1 MTMIKARIDNIEV
14 EVEEGTTILEAAEQ
28 VQVKIP
34 TLCKHPDLCATAA
47 CGICV
52 VKVAGRPNLIRAC
65 CTPLDNGMEITTRD
79 PELVEVRR
87 NVIELILSK
96 HPNECLTCIR
106 NGNCELQKLS
116 ADFGIRCEEYE
127 SIVPDLP
134 KDDSTKSIVLDP
146 RKCINCG
153 RCVEVCQNQQAVW
166 ALSFLNRGIST
177 QIAAAGG
184 IPLAESPCIKCGQCS
199 AHCPTGAITEYDDTL
214 AVWSAIN
221 DEKKHCVVQI
231 APAVRVAIG
240 EAFGL
245 KPGELTTGKLYA
257 ALRRIGFDAVFDT
270 NFSADLT
277 IMEEASEF
285 VERFVNKTAPLPLI
299 TSCCPAWVDFME
311 KYHYDMI
318 PYFSSCKSP
327 QGMLGA
333 LAKTYYADK
342 KGIKPEDMVVVSI
355 MPCTAKKYEIS
366 RSKDMYS
373 SGVQDVDYSLTTREV
388 ARMLKQSGIDF
399 LALAEEEADSL
410 LGEYTG
416 AGTIFGYTG
425 GVMEA
430 ALRTAYYFVTG
441 EDPKDLDFV
450 QTRGLE
456 GIKEAEIDIKGTKIR
471 IAVAHGTGNVEMV
484 VNRIRHAIETGEELP
499 YHFVEVMACP
509 GGCIGGGGQ
518 PTGVTDKVRLERTAG
533 LEKDDHAHQIR
544 CSHENK
550 EVQKLYEDFLG
561 KPLSEKSHELLHT
574 HYVPR
579 PCYKR

>member
-1 MTMIKARIDNIEV
+1 MIKARIDNIDV
-14 EVEEGTTILEAAEQ
+14 EVEEGTTILEAAEL
-28 VQVKIP
+28 VNVKIP

-52 VKVAGRPNLIRAC
+52 VKLANRPNLIRAC
-65 CTPLDNGMEITTRD
+65 ATPIENGMDITTRD
-79 PELVEVRR
+79 PELIEVRR

-106 NGNCELQKLS
+106 NGNCELQRL
-116 ADFGIRCEEYE
+116 AEEFGIREEKFA

-146 RKCINCG
+146 RKCISCG
-153 RCVEVCQNQQAVW
+153 RCIQVCQEVQNVW
-166 ALSFLNRGIST
+166 ALSFLKRGINT

-214 AVWSAIN
+214 SVWDAIHN
-221 DEKKHCVVQI
+221 KDKHCVVQI

-245 KPGELTTGKLYA
+245 APGEITTGKLYA
-257 ALRRIGFDAVFDT
+257 ALKRIGFDAVFDT

-285 VERFVNKTAPLPLI
+285 VSRLTKQTGPLPLI

-311 KYHYDMI
+311 KYCSDMI
-318 PYFSSCKSP
+318 PYFSTCKSP

-333 LAKTYYADK
+333 LAKTYYAHK
-342 KGIKPEDMVVVSI
+342 KGIKPEDMVMVSI
-355 MPCTAKKYEIS
+355 MPCTAKKYEIV

-373 SGVQDVDYSLTTREV
+373 SGVQDVDYSLTTREI
-388 ARMLKQSGIDF
+388 ARMIKQAGVDFVNLK
-399 LALAEEEADSL
+399 EEKADSI

-430 ALRTAYYFVTG
+430 ALRTAYFFVTG
-441 EDPKDLDFV
+441 EEAPIIDFTEV
-450 QTRGLE
+450 RGLQ

-471 IAVAHGTGNVEMV
+471 VAVAHGTGNVEKLV
-484 VNRIRHAIETGEELP
+484 GAIRESIAQGGEP
-499 YHFVEVMACP
+499 KYHFVEVMACT

-518 PTGVTDKVRLERTAG
+518 PVGITNAVRIARTKG
-533 LEKDDHAHQIR
+533 LETDDANKKLR
-544 CSHENK
+544 RSHENPEVK
-550 EVQKLYEDFLG
+550 ELYKTYLD
-561 KPLSEKSHELLHT
+561 KPLSEKSHKLLHT

-579 PCYKR
+579 PKYKR